1 MAPVMNQLLPVFAAQ
16 GAAMAVEEQPFT
28 IETKAAHYDIRQ
40 YGSMVVAETRI
51 EGSFDEAGS
60 RGFKILADYISGKNQ
75 SRTKAAKDLFMSH
88 QAPSERIAMTAP
100 VNQVQ
105 SPWGFLVQFTM
116 PASFTLATLP
126 KPTDDRVH
134 LREIPARRIAVLRY
148 SGSWSEAHY
157 LAKRRELLSALKEDG
172 VWTTGASV
180 FARFNSPFQLWF
192 LRRNEIW
199 IEVRP

>member
-1 MAPVMNQLLPVFAAQ
+1 
-16 GAAMAVEEQPFT
+16 MAVEEQPFT
-28 IETKAAHYDIRQ
+28 IETKAAHYDIRR
-40 YGSMVVAETRI
+40 YDSMVVAETRI
-51 EGSFDEAGS
+51 EGSFEEAGN
-60 RGFKILADYISGKNQ
+60 RGFRILADYIFGSNQ
-75 SRTKAAKDLFMSH
+75 SRTKVVSEAFTAQQS
-88 QAPSERIAMTAP
+88 PSEKIAMTAP

-116 PASFTLATLP
+116 PAQFTLETLP
-126 KPTDDRVH
+126 KPLDDRVH
-134 LREIPARRIAVLRY
+134 LREIPARRIAVIRY
-148 SGSWSEAHY
+148 TGSWSEAHY

-172 VWTTGASV
+172 IRTTGSSV

>member
-1 MAPVMNQLLPVFAAQ
+1 
-16 GAAMAVEEQPFT
+16 MAVEEQPFT
-28 IETKAAHYDIRQ
+28 IETRTARYDIRQ
-40 YGSMVVAETRI
+40 YDSMVVAETRI
-51 EGSFDEAGS
+51 EGSFEEAGS
-60 RGFKILADYISGKNQ
+60 RGFRILADYIFGRNQ
-75 SRTKAAKDLFMSH
+75 SRTTVVRDSFMAQQS
-88 QAPSERIAMTAP
+88 PSEKIAMTAP

-116 PASFTLATLP
+116 PARFTLATLP
-126 KPTDDRVH
+126 KPLDDRVH
-134 LREIPARRIAVLRY
+134 LREIPARRIAVIRY
-148 SGSWSEAHY
+148 TGSWSEAHY

-172 VWTTGASV
+172 IWTTGASV